1 MIPSVLAK
9 RTPAKWQLNV
19 RHYDRVGVLANV
31 LAIIKKH
38 KINVQDMVNT
48 VFENAKAAVC
58 KMKLDSEPTDMIIG
72 EIEENKDEIINVER
86 IEIA

>member
-1 MIPSVLAK
+1 MF
-9 RTPAKWQLNV
+9 QLNV

-48 VFENAKAAVC
+48 IFENAKAAVC
-58 KMKLDSEPTDMIIG
+58 KMKLDSEPTDKIIR

-86 IEIA
+86 IKIT